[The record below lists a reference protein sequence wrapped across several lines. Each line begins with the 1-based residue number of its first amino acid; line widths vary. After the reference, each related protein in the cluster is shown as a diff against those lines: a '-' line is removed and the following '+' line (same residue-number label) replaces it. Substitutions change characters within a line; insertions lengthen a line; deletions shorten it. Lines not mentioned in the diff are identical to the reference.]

1 VQTKDTVFL
10 VDDDTAVLDS
20 IGYLLE
26 SAGYDVEAYASATE
40 YLDGLDPQKNGI
52 LVLDF
57 RMPEMTGLEL
67 QEKLASLGARI
78 PIIFVSAHGDIPT
91 SVRAMKGGAYDFLEK
106 PVDGELLMELVRR
119 ALEKDAKRRQ
129 QGPDRAEFEMRLAR
143 LSPREKEVI
152 ELLYAGKA
160 MKQIALQFD
169 ISVQTIAKH
178 RKSILEKME
187 VDGDAELVR
196 LLATYRLQEP

>member
-1 VQTKDTVFL
+1 MQTKDTVFL
-10 VDDDTAVLDS
+10 VDDDEAALDS

-26 SAGYDVEAYASATE
+26 SGGYDVEAYTSATE
-40 YLDGLDPQKNGI
+40 YLDALDPQKNGI

-91 SVRAMKGGAYDFLEK
+91 SVRAMKGGACDFLEK